1 MLEIIKQA
9 YIKGVPLFLVLAG
22 IALIIL
28 SEIYSIIMG
37 IAGMLTLG
45 KEELVNVFTIQ
56 GIFYG
61 VALGLIL
68 IISGFW
74 IWFRRRRLAVKI

>member
-1 MLEIIKQA
+1 MEILKQA
-9 YIKGVPLFLVLAG
+9 YIKGIPLFLVLAG

-28 SEIYSIIMG
+28 VEIYSIIMG

-45 KEELVNVFTIQ
+45 KEEIVNVFTFQ

-61 VALGLIL
+61 IVLGVIL
-68 IISGFW
+68 IISGLW

>member
-1 MLEIIKQA
+1 MEIIKQA
-9 YIKGVPLFLVLAG
+9 YIKGIPLFLVLAG

-37 IAGMLTLG
+37 IAGALTLG
-45 KEELVNVFTIQ
+45 KEEVVNVFTFQ

-61 VALGLIL
+61 VSLGFIL

-74 IWFRRRRLAVKI
+74 IWFRRRRLSVRIE